1 MKIEARQVEAF
12 LKKPD
17 PRIRGVVIY
26 GNDDGL
32 IAERA
37 VALARTVCED
47 LNDPFRVVDIAGDVL
62 KNDPARL
69 ADEFSALSMMGGRRV
84 IRVRPAGEESAA
96 ALENLAAAPAG
107 DALVVIEGGNLTPR
121 SGLRALAETEACL
134 AALPCYMDSEAAL
147 EGLVESAARAQG
159 LGVDPE
165 ALDWIVERLGGDR
178 GQTRSEIDKLLLYK
192 ANDDTKTVSL
202 ADALAVLGD
211 TAAVGI
217 DDVIAAT
224 FDGELVA
231 LDRALDRVFAEGGN
245 AVQLVRSLQRHAD
258 QLHLVAG
265 HAAKDGNLDGAMFK
279 ARGLPRGGPVRQRFE
294 RHVRAWPLPRL
305 GAALQV
311 ILEAEIQCK
320 TTGLPGRSDRPSA
333 VPAARPGRRRSAPA
347 ASQGVDR
354 QHNRLRALPVAD
366 PAEIP
371 LIDRLKR
378 ALASRN

>member
-1 MKIEARQVEAF
+1 MKIEPRQVEAF

-17 PRIRGVVIY
+17 PKIRGVVVY

-37 VALARTVCED
+37 MALARTVCED
-47 LNDPFRVVDIAGDVL
+47 LKDPFRVVDIAGDAL

-69 ADEFSALSMMGGRRV
+69 ADEFGAMSLMGGRRV
-84 IRVRPAGEESAA
+84 IRVRPAGEESTT
-96 ALENLAAAPAG
+96 ALENLVEAVAG
-107 DALVVIEGGNLTPR
+107 DALIVIEGGNLTPR

-134 AALPCYMDSEAAL
+134 AALPCYMDNEAAL
-147 EGLVESAARAQG
+147 EGLVEGAARARG
-159 LGVDPE
+159 LGVDAD

-178 GQTRSEIDKLLLYK
+178 GQSRSEVDKLLLYK
-192 ANDDTKTVSL
+192 EGDGTKTVSL
-202 ADALAVLGD
+202 GDALAVLGD

-245 AVQLVRSLQRHAD
+245 AVQLVRALQRHVD

-265 HAAKDGNLDGAMFK
+265 HAANGGSLEGAMFK

-294 RHVRAWPLPRL
+294 RHLRAWPLPRL
-305 GAALQV
+305 SAALQV
-311 ILEAEIQCK
+311 ILAAEIDCK
-320 TTGLPGRSDRPSA
+320 TTGMPDEAIARRLCQRLAQAGPG
-333 VPAARPGRRRSAPA
+333 ARQRR
-347 ASQGVDR
+347 
-354 QHNRLRALPVAD
+354 
-366 PAEIP
+366 
-371 LIDRLKR
+371 
-378 ALASRN
+378 

>member
-1 MKIEARQVEAF
+1 MKIEPRQVEGF
-12 LKKPD
+12 LRKPD
-17 PRIRGVVIY
+17 PKIRGVVIY

-32 IAERA
+32 VAERA

-47 LNDPFRVVDIAGDVL
+47 LKDPFRVVDIAGDVL

-69 ADEFSALSMMGGRRV
+69 ADEFSAMSLMGGRRV
-84 IRVRPAGEESAA
+84 IRVRPAGEETAT
-96 ALENLAAAPAG
+96 ALENLVAATAG

-134 AALPCYMDSEAAL
+134 AALPCYMDNEAAL

-159 LGVDPE
+159 LGVDPD

-192 ANDDTKTVSL
+192 AGDGSKTVSL

-211 TAAVGI
+211 SAAVGI

-245 AVQLVRSLQRHAD
+245 AVQLVRALQRHVD

-265 HAAKDGNLDGAMFK
+265 HAAKDGNLEGAMFK

-294 RHVRAWPLPRL
+294 RHVRAWPLRRL
-305 GAALQV
+305 SDAVQALLKAE
-311 ILEAEIQCK
+311 LECK
-320 TTGLPGRSDRPSA
+320 STGYPDEA
-333 VPAARPGRRRSAPA
+333 ITRR
-347 ASQGVDR
+347 
-354 QHNRLRALPVAD
+354 LCL
-366 PAEIP
+366 
-371 LIDRLKR
+371 
-378 ALASRN
+378 ALASSARTARQRR